1 MDIHISFTG
10 YMENFILIQ
19 YLVELWMIRESY
31 NLIGCENVGFSFEKN
46 IHYSIDKTSI
56 LTFSLN

>member
-19 YLVELWMIRESY
+19 YLVELWMVRESY
-31 NLIGCENVGFSFEKN
+31 ILIGCENVGFNFEKN